1 MARTR
6 ANLLDSALV
15 CIEKYGARKTTMADI
30 ATVGRLA
37 KATLYNHFRTKEA
50 LYAAAAVAEVAKVAE
65 AALATARSGD
75 LAGALAGAAQSVSE
89 HRALRRVAADEPA
102 LLARVVSAGGGPGWS
117 AALDGAR
124 AVLEAAG
131 RDPSDAAATTV
142 VRWVLSH
149 VGVPAT
155 ADEAAAG
162 AALLAGALPA
172 AETKLSPAG

>member
-50 LYAAAAVAEVAKVAE
+50 LYTAAAEAEVAKIAD
-65 AALATARSGD
+65 AALATVRSAD
-75 LAGALAGAAQSVSE
+75 LAAALAGAAQAVSE
-89 HRALRRVAADEPA
+89 HRALRRIAQDEPA
-102 LLARVVSAGGGPGWS
+102 LLARVVSAGGGTGW
-117 AALDGAR
+117 ATAVVGAR
-124 AVLEAAG
+124 AVLQAAG
-131 RDPSDAAATTV
+131 REPSDAAATTV

-149 VGVPAT
+149 VGVPAG
-155 ADEAAAG
+155 AEDAAAG
-162 AALLAGALPA
+162 AALLAAGLPA